1 MTSSETGERIQK
13 VLSRAG
19 IASRRE
25 AERWI
30 AEGRV
35 TVNGAVVTTP
45 GTKVDVSRDHL
56 KVDGRRVRPSG
67 PRVYYV
73 LNKPDNYVTTTK
85 DPEGR
90 AVVMDLMGPLRGKVF
105 PVGRLDYH
113 TTGVLILTNDGELA
127 DRLLRPATGCEKVYQ
142 AKVKGVPD
150 AATLRRLA
158 QGVTI
163 DGQRTLPCRMRLL
176 ESEKHS
182 WVEVRLKEGRRN
194 QIRKMFETVGH
205 PVSKLRRVAVGPIS
219 DRGLALGRYRA
230 LTESEIRRLKETVE

>member
-1 MTSSETGERIQK
+1 MAGAAGERIQK
-13 VLSRAG
+13 ILSRAG
-19 IASRRE
+19 VASRRE

-35 TVNGAVVTTP
+35 TVNGSVVTTP
-45 GTKVDVSRDHL
+45 GTRIDMSRDHL
-56 KVDGRRVRPSG
+56 KVDGRRVRTTA

-73 LNKPDNYVTTTK
+73 LNKPDNYVTTTS

-90 AVVMDLMGPLRGKVF
+90 PVVMDLMRGLRGKVF

-113 TTGVLILTNDGELA
+113 TTGVLLLTNDGELA
-127 DRLLRPATGCEKVYQ
+127 DRLLRPATGCEKIYQ
-142 AKVKGVPD
+142 AKVRGVPD

-158 QGVTI
+158 AGITV
-163 DGQRTLPCRMRLL
+163 DGQRTLPCRMRII
-176 ESEKHS
+176 ESEKHA

-194 QIRKMFETVGH
+194 QIRKMFEAAGH

-219 DRGLALGRYRA
+219 DRGLAVGRYRA
-230 LTESEIRRLKETVE
+230 LTESEIRRLKETIE

>member
-1 MTSSETGERIQK
+1 MAQGAGERIQK

-30 AEGRV
+30 SEGRV

-73 LNKPDNYVTTTK
+73 LNKPDNCVTTTK

-90 AVVMDLMGPLRGKVF
+90 AVVMDLMGGLRGKVF

-113 TTGVLILTNDGELA
+113 TTGVLILTNDGDLA
-127 DRLLRPATGCEKVYQ
+127 DRLLRPATGCEKVYH
-142 AKVKGVPD
+142 AKVRGVPD
-150 AATLRRLA
+150 TATLRRLA
-158 QGVTI
+158 AGITI
-163 DGQRTLPCRMRLL
+163 DGQRTLPCRMRLI
-176 ESEKHS
+176 ESEKHA

-194 QIRKMFETVGH
+194 QIRKMFEAVGH
-205 PVSKLRRVAVGPIS
+205 PVSKLRRVAVGPVS
-219 DRGLALGRYRA
+219 DRGLQPGRYRA
-230 LTESEIRRLKETVE
+230 LTELEVRRLKEAIE

>member
-1 MTSSETGERIQK
+1 MSGDAGERIQK

-19 IASRRE
+19 LASRRE

-90 AVVMDLMGPLRGKVF
+90 AVVMDLLVGLRGKVF

-113 TTGVLILTNDGELA
+113 TTGVLLLTNDGELA
-127 DRLLRPATGCEKVYQ
+127 DRLLRPATGCEKIYQ
-142 AKVKGVPD
+142 AKVRGVPD

-158 QGVTI
+158 LGITI
-163 DGQRTLPCRMRLL
+163 EGQRTLPCRMRLI
-176 ESEKHS
+176 EGEKHA

-194 QIRKMFETVGH
+194 QIRKMFEAVGH
-205 PVSKLRRVAVGPIS
+205 PVSRLRRVAVGPIS
-219 DRGLALGRYRA
+219 DRGLPLGRYRA
-230 LTESEIRRLKETVE
+230 LTDSEVRRLKETVE

>member
-1 MTSSETGERIQK
+1 MPGDAGERIQK

-19 IASRRE
+19 LASRRE

-45 GTKVDVSRDHL
+45 GTKVDISRDHL

-90 AVVMDLMGPLRGKVF
+90 AVVMDLLVGLRGKVF

-113 TTGVLILTNDGELA
+113 TTGVLLLTNDGELA
-127 DRLLRPATGCEKVYQ
+127 DRLLRPATGCEKIYQ
-142 AKVKGVPD
+142 AKVRGVPD

-158 QGVTI
+158 LGITI
-163 DGQRTLPCRMRLL
+163 EGQRTLPCRMKLI
-176 ESEKHS
+176 EGEKHA

-194 QIRKMFETVGH
+194 QIRKMF
-205 PVSKLRRVAVGPIS
+205 L
-219 DRGLALGRYRA
+219 
-230 LTESEIRRLKETVE
+230 